1 MTVLLLGANHDTAT
15 VAVRECL
22 TIPPERIAG
31 TLRFLAAAIGEVTV
45 ISTCNRTEFYA
56 LNPHVAEPALRRFL
70 HQHAHLPEGEL
81 DQALYRLEGRDA
93 IRHLFQVAGGL
104 DSMILGEP
112 QVLGQVRE
120 AWQTAGAAG
129 TLGPVLDALFRRA
142 LTCGKQA
149 RSATGIARGGISV
162 SQAAVEFAREQLGD
176 FSGRIVL
183 VVGAGETGAL
193 VARNLRA
200 HGAGNILIA
209 NRTLERSWQ
218 LAGTL
223 SGQAVRFE
231 RLTQAVRAADIVI
244 SCTSAPEPVLT
255 REILERALGER
266 PERPL
271 LAIDIA
277 VPRDIDPA
285 AGALPGL
292 TLFDLDDLQARIRLN
307 NRVRRAAAGAVETL
321 VDEQVE
327 EFLAWHA
334 AHTAGGTIRAVRD
347 HAEAIRETHYQRAL
361 SRMGD
366 LDAAQREALRIAT
379 EQLVNSLLHTPISR
393 LRDAEHGPANAAH
406 LAQLFGVEPEEP
418 AVPAWVADDED
429 DGGQSV
435 A

>member
-31 TLRFLAAAIGEVTV
+31 TLRFLSTTTGEIAV

-56 LNPHVAEPALRRFL
+56 LNPQVSEPVLRRFL

-93 IRHLFQVAGGL
+93 IRHLFQVASGL

-112 QVLGQVRE
+112 QILGQVRA
-120 AWQTAGAAG
+120 AWQVAGEAG
-129 TLGPVLDALFRRA
+129 SLGPVLDALFRRA
-142 LTCGKQA
+142 LSCGKQA

-176 FSGRIVL
+176 FRGRIVL

-244 SCTSAPEPVLT
+244 SCTSAPDPVLT
-255 REILERALGER
+255 REILERALGGR

-277 VPRDIDPA
+277 MPRDIDPTA
-285 AGALPGL
+285 ARLPGL
-292 TLFDLDDLQARIRLN
+292 TLFDLDDLQARMSLN
-307 NRVRRAAAGAVETL
+307 NQSRREAAGAVETM
-321 VDEQVE
+321 VDEQVDA
-327 EFLAWHA
+327 FLAWHA
-334 AHTAGGTIRAVRD
+334 SHTAGGTIRAVRAR
-347 HAEAIRETHYQRAL
+347 AEELRETHYERAL
-361 SRMGD
+361 KRMGE
-366 LDAAQREALRIAT
+366 LDADQREALRIAT
-379 EQLVNSLLHTPISR
+379 EQLVNSLLHTPISQ

-406 LAQLFGVEPEEP
+406 LAQLFGVQPEEAEAP
-418 AVPAWVADDED
+418 VWVEDEAED
-429 DGGQSV
+429 GQSV